1 MNVATFPLAEP
12 CIQMKLLA
20 RADNSLQASI
30 WADTLRAAGIRC
42 ELRNTAL
49 SGAMGE
55 IPFLE
60 CAPQLWLE
68 RDSDAARAREIL
80 QQLQRPMQG
89 PLWICS
95 TCSEYSEPQFG
106 SCWQCG
112 VARND

>member
-1 MNVATFPLAEP
+1 
-12 CIQMKLLA
+12 MKLLA

-49 SGAMGE
+49 SGALGE

-68 RDSDAARAREIL
+68 RDSDELRANEIL
-80 QQLQRPMQG
+80 QQIKRPMRG
-89 PLWICS
+89 APWLC
-95 TCSEYSEPQFG
+95 TACSEPSEPQFG

-112 VARND
+112 TARSD

>member
-1 MNVATFPLAEP
+1 
-12 CIQMKLLA
+12 MKLLV

-49 SGAMGE
+49 SGALGE

-60 CAPQLWLE
+60 CAPQIWIE
-68 RDSDAARAREIL
+68 HDTDEARAREVL
-80 QQLQRPMQG
+80 QQLKQPVREP
-89 PLWICS
+89 PWRCPA
-95 TCSEYSEPQFG
+95 CDEYSEPQFG

-112 VARND
+112 ALRPN